1 MTKLNEKAET
11 QLKILGFHKTKT
23 QFNPTMSELDRIK
36 ANYELVRQINQFSSK
51 GQSFFKVTNSKS
63 NAYYEPN
70 DRNIYF
76 RPGTEYTT
84 ATAVAHEIGHGL
96 GKYQAKSASYYN
108 TAKAYAQARGYGEA
122 EAIFNEARMIAYEE
136 RNNGSAYSTQISGNL
151 YPYIKG
157 KSFEQVKDLI
167 ARQNMYGM
175 RPNSEENGSIKLSY
189 YEKDIYYFLNN
200 RTNFAK
206 DFSEAFLKPE
216 DKQVFVKHMA
226 NYDTFGNKGN
236 NKIVADGSYSR
247 DSLLIGRAKTYLKS
261 GAYMYGDAGD
271 DVLKGTNQNDILLG
285 GSGNDVLIGGNGN
298 DILAGNSG
306 RDKLFG
312 GKGHDKYRADNLDI
326 IRDSDGKGEVSLNG
340 YILQGGVRD
349 LSQPNRFVYRSAGMV
364 YEWDRNTGT
373 LDVNGLKI
381 ENFKNGDLG
390 IHLQEKK
397 TGQYSSGV
405 RDSNSIRVHSATGIE
420 STKILHQP
428 KSNIAHAP
436 VPGDW
441 DNMQSVKPLKLEA
454 IPQHAQNIYQQS
466 KQIFT
471 EFCNKKDISYDERSL
486 DNIAMALASVGY
498 PKHMR
503 GVSLININNEEIFI
517 GHKAP
522 ELRTASVNM
531 KIAANTPIEESLTK
545 IQETAQ
551 TFEDEVQQKQIAQ
564 SQSRG
569 MMIS

>member
-1 MTKLNEKAET
+1 MTKLNKKAET
-11 QLKILGFHKTKT
+11 QLKILGFHKTK
-23 QFNPTMSELDRIK
+23 FNSTMSELGRIK
-36 ANYELVRQINQFSSK
+36 ADYELVRQINQFSSK
-51 GQSFFKVTNSKS
+51 GQGFFKVTNSKS
-63 NAYYEPN
+63 NAYYDSN

-84 ATAVAHEIGHGL
+84 ATAVAHEIGHAL

-136 RNNGSAYSTQISGNL
+136 RNNGSTYSTQISGNL

-175 RPNSEENGSIKLSY
+175 RPNSEENESIRLSY
-189 YEKDIYYFLNN
+189 YEKDIYYFLNT
-200 RTNFAK
+200 RTNFSK
-206 DFSEAFLKPE
+206 DFSEAFLRPE

-236 NKIVADGSYSR
+236 NKVVADGSYSR
-247 DSLLIGRAKTYLKS
+247 DSLLIGRSKTFLKS

-271 DVLKGTNQNDILLG
+271 DILKGTNQNDILLG

-298 DILAGNSG
+298 DVLAGNSG

-340 YILQGGVRD
+340 YMLQGGVRD
-349 LSQPNRFVYRSAGMV
+349 LSQPNRFVYRSARMV
-364 YEWDRNTGT
+364 YEWDRNTET

-390 IHLQEKK
+390 IHLKEQK
-397 TGQYSSGV
+397 TGQYNDV
-405 RDSNSIRVHSATGIE
+405 VRVHSATGIDGI
-420 STKILHQP
+420 KILRQP
-428 KSNIAHAP
+428 RNTNMAHTPAPSN
-436 VPGDW
+436 GD
-441 DNMQSVKPLKLEA
+441 DMYTNQPLNLEA
-454 IPQHAQNIYQQS
+454 IPQNAQNIYQQS
-466 KQIFT
+466 KKIFT
-471 EFCNKKDISYDERSL
+471 EFCNKKDIIYDERSL
-486 DNIAMALASVGY
+486 DNIAIALAAEGY
-498 PKHMR
+498 ANKMR
-503 GVSLININNEEIFI
+503 GASLINIKENGHILI
-517 GHKAP
+517 GDKAP
-522 ELRTASVNM
+522 ELRTASM
-531 KIAANTPIEESLTK
+531 DMQKAAVTPIEESLIK
-545 IQETAQ
+545 VQVTAQ
-551 TFEDEVQQKQIAQ
+551 QFELETQQRQLVQVQV
-564 SQSRG
+564 RG
-569 MMIS
+569 I

>member
-11 QLKILGFHKTKT
+11 QLRILGFHNKR
-23 QFNPTMSELDRIK
+23 FNSTMSELDRIK
-36 ANYELVRQINQFSSK
+36 ADYELVRQINQFSSN
-51 GQSFFKVTNSKS
+51 GQGFFEAKDSKS
-63 NAYYEPN
+63 NAYYN
-70 DRNIYF
+70 SKDRNIYF
-76 RPGTEYTT
+76 PGSKYTT
-84 ATAVAHEIGHGL
+84 ATAVAHEIGHAL

-136 RNNGSAYSTQISGNL
+136 RNNGSAYSTKISGDL

-175 RPNSEENGSIKLSY
+175 RPNSEENESIRLSY
-189 YEKDIYYFLNN
+189 YEKDIYYFLNT

-206 DFSEAFLKPE
+206 DFSEAFLRPE

-236 NKIVADGSYSR
+236 NKVVADGSYSR
-247 DSLLIGRAKTYLKS
+247 DSLLIGRSKTYLKS

-271 DVLKGTNQNDILLG
+271 DILKGTNQNDILLG

-298 DILAGNSG
+298 DVLAGNSG

-326 IRDSDGKGEVSLNG
+326 IRDSDGKGEVLLNG
-340 YILQGGVRD
+340 HILQGGVRD
-349 LSQPNRFVYRSAGMV
+349 LSQPNRFVYRSARMV

-390 IHLQEKK
+390 IHLKEQK
-397 TGQYSSGV
+397 TGQYNDV
-405 RDSNSIRVHSATGIE
+405 IRVHSATGIDGI
-420 STKILHQP
+420 KILRQP
-428 KSNIAHAP
+428 RNTNMAHAP
-436 VPGDW
+436 APSNGD
-441 DNMQSVKPLKLEA
+441 DMYTNQPLNLEA
-454 IPQHAQNIYQQS
+454 IPQNAQNIYQQS
-466 KQIFT
+466 KKIFT
-471 EFCNKKDISYDERSL
+471 EFCNKKDIIYDERSL
-486 DNIAMALASVGY
+486 DNIAMALAAEGY
-498 PKHMR
+498 ANKMR
-503 GVSLININNEEIFI
+503 GASLINIKENGHILI
-517 GHKAP
+517 GDKAP
-522 ELRTASVNM
+522 ELRTASVDM
-531 KIAANTPIEESLTK
+531 QKAAVTPIEESIIKVQATTQQFEL
-545 IQETAQ
+545 ET
-551 TFEDEVQQKQIAQ
+551 QQKQLTQA
-564 SQSRG
+564 RG
-569 MMIS
+569 LSIS

>member
-1 MTKLNEKAET
+1 MTKLNEKAEA
-11 QLKILGFHKTKT
+11 QLKILGFHN
-23 QFNPTMSELDRIK
+23 QRFNSTMSELDRIK
-36 ANYELVRQINQFSSK
+36 ANDELVRQINQFGSQGHGFFRIVDGSK
-51 GQSFFKVTNSKS
+51 GAFYNSK
-63 NAYYEPN
+63 
-70 DRNIYF
+70 DGNIYLEQGS
-76 RPGTEYTT
+76 RYIT
-84 ATAVAHEIGHGL
+84 ARTISHEVGHAL
-96 GKYQAKSASYYN
+96 GKHQAKSASYYN

-122 EAIFNEARMIAYEE
+122 EAIFNEARMVAYEE
-136 RNNGSAYSTQISGNL
+136 RYNGRAYSTGISGDL

-157 KSFEQVKDLI
+157 KSFGEVKDLI

-175 RPNSEENGSIKLSY
+175 NPSNGTGSIKMTYYETDIEYFLNTRTNFSKDFKEAFLSPNSEKL
-189 YEKDIYYFLNN
+189 
-200 RTNFAK
+200 
-206 DFSEAFLKPE
+206 
-216 DKQVFVKHMA
+216 FVKHMA

-247 DSLLIGRAKTYLKS
+247 DSLLIGRSKTYLKS

-390 IHLQEKK
+390 IHLKEQK
-397 TGQYSSGV
+397 TGQYNDV
-405 RDSNSIRVHSATGIE
+405 VRVHSATGIDGI
-420 STKILHQP
+420 KILRQP
-428 KSNIAHAP
+428 RNTNMAHTPAPSN
-436 VPGDW
+436 GD
-441 DNMQSVKPLKLEA
+441 DMYTNQPLNLEA
-454 IPQHAQNIYQQS
+454 IPQNAQNIYQQS
-466 KQIFT
+466 KKIFT
-471 EFCNKKDISYDERSL
+471 EFCNKKDIIYDERSL
-486 DNIAMALASVGY
+486 DNIAMALAAEGY
-498 PKHMR
+498 ANKMR
-503 GVSLININNEEIFI
+503 GASLINIKENGHILI
-517 GHKAP
+517 GDKAP
-522 ELRTASVNM
+522 ELRTASVDM
-531 KIAANTPIEESLTK
+531 QKAAVTPIEESIIKVQATTQQFEL
-545 IQETAQ
+545 ET
-551 TFEDEVQQKQIAQ
+551 QQKQLTQA
-564 SQSRG
+564 RG
-569 MMIS
+569 LSIS

>member
-216 DKQVFVKHMA
+216 DKQIFVKHMA

-373 LDVNGLKI
+373 LDINGLKI

-428 KSNIAHAP
+428 QSNIAHAP

-486 DNIAMALASVGY
+486 DNIAMALAAEGY
-498 PKHMR
+498 ANKMR
-503 GVSLININNEEIFI
+503 GASLINIKENGQILI
-517 GHKAP
+517 GDKAP
-522 ELRTASVNM
+522 ELRTASVDM
-531 KIAANTPIEESLTK
+531 QKAAVTPIEESLIK
-545 IQETAQ
+545 VQVTAQ
-551 TFEDEVQQKQIAQ
+551 QFELETQQKQLAQ
-564 SQSRG
+564 VQARG
-569 MMIS
+569 I

>member
-1 MTKLNEKAET
+1 MTKLNEKAEA
-11 QLKILGFHKTKT
+11 QLKILGFHN
-23 QFNPTMSELDRIK
+23 QRFNSTMSELDRIK
-36 ANYELVRQINQFSSK
+36 ANDELVRQINQFGSQGHGFFRIVDGSK
-51 GQSFFKVTNSKS
+51 GAFYNSK
-63 NAYYEPN
+63 
-70 DRNIYF
+70 DGNIYLEQGS
-76 RPGTEYTT
+76 RYIT
-84 ATAVAHEIGHGL
+84 ARTISHEVGHAL
-96 GKYQAKSASYYN
+96 GKHQAKSASYYN

-122 EAIFNEARMIAYEE
+122 EAIFNEARMVAYEE
-136 RNNGSAYSTQISGNL
+136 RYNGRAYSTGISGDL

-157 KSFEQVKDLI
+157 KSFGEVKDLI

-175 RPNSEENGSIKLSY
+175 NPSNGTGSIKMTYYETDIEYFLNTRTNFSKDFKEAFLSPNSEKL
-189 YEKDIYYFLNN
+189 
-200 RTNFAK
+200 
-206 DFSEAFLKPE
+206 
-216 DKQVFVKHMA
+216 FVKHMA

-247 DSLLIGRAKTYLKS
+247 DSLLIGRSKTYLKS

-373 LDVNGLKI
+373 LDINGLKI

-486 DNIAMALASVGY
+486 DNIAMALAAEGY
-498 PKHMR
+498 ANKMR
-503 GVSLININNEEIFI
+503 GASLINIKENGQILI
-517 GHKAP
+517 GDKAP
-522 ELRTASVNM
+522 ELRTASVDM
-531 KIAANTPIEESLTK
+531 QKAAVTPIEESLIK
-545 IQETAQ
+545 VQVTAQ
-551 TFEDEVQQKQIAQ
+551 QFELETQQRQLSQVQA
-564 SQSRG
+564 RG
-569 MMIS
+569 I

>member
-76 RPGTEYTT
+76 RLGTEYTT

-271 DVLKGTNQNDILLG
+271 DVLKGTNQNDIL
-285 GSGNDVLIGGNGN
+285 
-298 DILAGNSG
+298 AGNSG

-486 DNIAMALASVGY
+486 DNIAMALAAEGY
-498 PKHMR
+498 ANKMR
-503 GVSLININNEEIFI
+503 EASLINIKENGQILI
-517 GHKAP
+517 GDKAP
-522 ELRTASVNM
+522 ELRTAFVDM
-531 KIAANTPIEESLTK
+531 QKAAVTPIEESLIK
-545 IQETAQ
+545 VQVTAQ
-551 TFEDEVQQKQIAQ
+551 QFELETQQKQLAQ
-564 SQSRG
+564 VQAQG
-569 MMIS
+569 I

>member
-1 MTKLNEKAET
+1 MNKLNKKAET
-11 QLKILGFHKTKT
+11 QLKILGFHKT
-23 QFNPTMSELDRIK
+23 QFNSTMSELDRIK
-36 ANYELVRQINQFSSK
+36 ADYELVRQINQFSSK
-51 GQSFFKVTNSKS
+51 GQGFFKVTNSKS
-63 NAYYEPN
+63 NAYYDSN

-76 RPGTEYTT
+76 RPGSKYTT
-84 ATAVAHEIGHGL
+84 ATAVAHEIGHAL

-136 RNNGSAYSTQISGNL
+136 RNNGSAYSTKISGDL

-175 RPNSEENGSIKLSY
+175 RPNSEENESIRLSY
-189 YEKDIYYFLNN
+189 YEKDIYYFLNT

-206 DFSEAFLKPE
+206 DFSEAFLRPE

-236 NKIVADGSYSR
+236 NKVVADGSYSR
-247 DSLLIGRAKTYLKS
+247 DSLLIGRSKTYLKS

-312 GKGHDKYRADNLDI
+312 GKGYDKYRADNSDI

-349 LSQPNRFVYRSAGMV
+349 LSKPDRFVYRSSRMV

-390 IHLQEKK
+390 IHLKEQK
-397 TGQYSSGV
+397 TGQYNDV
-405 RDSNSIRVHSATGIE
+405 VRVHSATGIDGI
-420 STKILHQP
+420 KILRQP
-428 KSNIAHAP
+428 RNTNMAHTPAPSN
-436 VPGDW
+436 GD
-441 DNMQSVKPLKLEA
+441 DMYTNQPLNLEA
-454 IPQHAQNIYQQS
+454 IPQNAQNIYQQS
-466 KQIFT
+466 KKIFT
-471 EFCNKKDISYDERSL
+471 EFCNKKDIIYDERSL
-486 DNIAMALASVGY
+486 DNIAMALAAEGY
-498 PKHMR
+498 ANKMR
-503 GVSLININNEEIFI
+503 GASLINIKENGHILI
-517 GHKAP
+517 GDKAP
-522 ELRTASVNM
+522 ELRTASVDM
-531 KIAANTPIEESLTK
+531 QKAAVIPIEESIIKVQATSQQFEL
-545 IQETAQ
+545 ET
-551 TFEDEVQQKQIAQ
+551 QQKQLTQA
-564 SQSRG
+564 RG
-569 MMIS
+569 LSIS

>member
-11 QLKILGFHKTKT
+11 QLRILGFHNKR
-23 QFNPTMSELDRIK
+23 FNSTMSELDRIK
-36 ANYELVRQINQFSSK
+36 ADYELVRQINQFSSN
-51 GQSFFKVTNSKS
+51 GQGFFEAKDSKS
-63 NAYYEPN
+63 NAYYN
-70 DRNIYF
+70 SKDRNIYF
-76 RPGTEYTT
+76 LPGSKYTT
-84 ATAVAHEIGHGL
+84 ATAVAHEIGHAL

-136 RNNGSAYSTQISGNL
+136 RNNGSAYSTQISGDL

-175 RPNSEENGSIKLSY
+175 RPNSEENESIKLSY
-189 YEKDIYYFLNN
+189 YEKDIYYFLNT

-206 DFSEAFLKPE
+206 DFSEAFLRPE

-236 NKIVADGSYSR
+236 NKVVADGSYSR
-247 DSLLIGRAKTYLKS
+247 DSLLIGRSKTFLKS

-271 DVLKGTNQNDILLG
+271 DILKGTNQNDILLG

-298 DILAGNSG
+298 DVLAGNSG

-340 YILQGGVRD
+340 HILQGGVRD
-349 LSQPNRFVYRSAGMV
+349 LSQPNRFVYRSARMV

-390 IHLQEKK
+390 IHLKEQKTGQK
-397 TGQYSSGV
+397 TGQYNDV
-405 RDSNSIRVHSATGIE
+405 VRVHSATGIDGI
-420 STKILHQP
+420 KILRQP
-428 KSNIAHAP
+428 RNTNMAHTSAPSN
-436 VPGDW
+436 GD
-441 DNMQSVKPLKLEA
+441 DMYTNQPLNLEA
-454 IPQHAQNIYQQS
+454 IPQNALNIYQQS
-466 KQIFT
+466 KKIFT
-471 EFCNKKDISYDERSL
+471 EFCNKKDIIYDERSL
-486 DNIAMALASVGY
+486 DNIAMALAAEGY
-498 PKHMR
+498 ANKMR
-503 GVSLININNEEIFI
+503 GASLINIKENGHILI
-517 GHKAP
+517 GDKAP
-522 ELRTASVNM
+522 ELRTASVDM
-531 KIAANTPIEESLTK
+531 QKAAVTPIEESIIKVQATTQQFEL
-545 IQETAQ
+545 ET
-551 TFEDEVQQKQIAQ
+551 QQKQLTQA
-564 SQSRG
+564 RG
-569 MMIS
+569 LSIS

>member
-51 GQSFFKVTNSKS
+51 GQGFFKVTNSKS

-226 NYDTFGNKGN
+226 DYDTFGNKGN

-247 DSLLIGRAKTYLKS
+247 DSLLIGRSKTYLKS

-298 DILAGNSG
+298 DVLAGNSG

-312 GKGHDKYRADNLDI
+312 GKGYDKYRADNSDI

-349 LSQPNRFVYRSAGMV
+349 LSKPDRFVYRSSRMV

-390 IHLQEKK
+390 IHLKEQK
-397 TGQYSSGV
+397 TGQYNDV
-405 RDSNSIRVHSATGIE
+405 VRVHSATGIDGI
-420 STKILHQP
+420 KILRQP
-428 KSNIAHAP
+428 RNTNMAHTPAPSN
-436 VPGDW
+436 GD
-441 DNMQSVKPLKLEA
+441 DMYTNQPLNLEA
-454 IPQHAQNIYQQS
+454 IPQNAQNIYQQS
-466 KQIFT
+466 KKIFT

-486 DNIAMALASVGY
+486 DNIAMALAAEGY
-498 PKHMR
+498 ANKMR
-503 GVSLININNEEIFI
+503 GASLINIKENGHILI
-517 GHKAP
+517 GDKAH
-522 ELRTASVNM
+522 ELRTASVDM
-531 KIAANTPIEESLTK
+531 QKAAVTPIEESLIK
-545 IQETAQ
+545 VQVTAQ
-551 TFEDEVQQKQIAQ
+551 QFELETQQRQLSQVQA
-564 SQSRG
+564 RG
-569 MMIS
+569 I